1 MTNLLL
7 VDDGYQAAFSRDP
20 MYRGGSVDMLKLRRM
35 VERLYGKLYRA
46 VVVTSLAGE
55 NQFNYHAWLKYE
67 AGYEVVAKSQ
77 KSKWCPYCGNGI
89 AVERGVDVEIATLA
103 IKYAHLN
110 KYDRLILFNGDADLL
125 AAVRYIRDD
134 LGKEVILI
142 GSEST
147 TAKDMVLYTDGLID
161 LTAVDIAQELYR
173 ERDDFGLCGAAD
185 GAGGSST
192 PV

>member
-1 MTNLLL
+1 M
-7 VDDGYQAAFSRDP
+7 
-20 MYRGGSVDMLKLRRM
+20 DMLKLRRM
-35 VERLYGKLYRA
+35 VERMYGKLNRA
-46 VVVTSLAGE
+46 VVITSLSGD

-77 KSKWCPYCGNGI
+77 KSKWCPYCGNSI

-110 KYDRLILFNGDADLL
+110 KYDRLFLFNGDADLL
-125 AAVRYIRDD
+125 AAVRYVRDD

-147 TAKDMVLYTDGLID
+147 TAKDMILYTDGLID
-161 LTAVDIAQELYR
+161 LTTVDVAQELYR
-173 ERDDFGLCGAAD
+173 ERVDFGLCGVPD
-185 GAGGSST
+185 GAGGST
-192 PV
+192 PA